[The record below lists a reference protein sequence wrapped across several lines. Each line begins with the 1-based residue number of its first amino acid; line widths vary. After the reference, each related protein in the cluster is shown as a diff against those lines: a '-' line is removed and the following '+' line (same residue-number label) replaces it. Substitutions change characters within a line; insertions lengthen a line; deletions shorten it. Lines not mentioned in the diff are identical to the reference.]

1 MDIEKKD
8 LLQLYYYL
16 KLTRSLEDRITNLYR
31 QGKIVGGVY
40 TSNGQEAIAVGYA
53 CALDKGDVIAPF
65 HRDMG
70 AFLVRGITSKR
81 VIAQYLGKR
90 DGPTKGKDGNVH
102 VGDLKLGVICFVSH
116 LADNLPIAAGIAL
129 SFKLRGEKRV
139 VAANTG
145 DGATSRGDFHEALN
159 LAAVHKLPVV
169 FFCNNNQYAYSTPL
183 RLQMAVKDVAERASG
198 YGIPTEIVDGNDVIE
213 VYKGARN
220 AYARARE
227 GGGPTFIEC
236 KTMRMH
242 GHSEHDDA
250 KYVPKE
256 LLEEWRA
263 RDPILRMEKHL
274 IGNNLADER
283 ILKEIEDKI
292 RIEIDEATDFA
303 EKSPYPEGR
312 EALEGVYATPIE
324 EEVMVHERGN
334 LSGGNITRV
343 A

>member
-8 LLQLYYYL
+8 MLQLYYYL

-31 QGKIVGGVY
+31 QGRIVGGVY
-40 TSNGQEAIAVGYA
+40 TSNGQEAISVGYA
-53 CALDKGDVIAPF
+53 YALEKNDVIAPF

-70 AFLVRGITSKR
+70 AFLVRGIAPKR
-81 VIAQYLGKR
+81 IIAQYLGKR
-90 DGPTKGKDGNVH
+90 DGPTKGKDANVH
-102 VGDLKLGVICFVSH
+102 VGDLSLGVICFVSH
-116 LADNLPIAAGIAL
+116 LADNLPVAAGIAL
-129 SFKLRGEKRV
+129 SFRLRGEKRV
-139 VAANTG
+139 VATNTG
-145 DGATSRGDFHEALN
+145 DGGTSRGDFYEAVN

-198 YGIPTEIVDGNDVIE
+198 YGIPTEIVDGNDLIA
-213 VYKGARN
+213 VYKSAKN

-263 RDPILRMEKHL
+263 KDPIMRMERYL
-274 IGNNLADER
+274 LRNILADEKA
-283 ILKEIEDKI
+283 LKEIQDRI
-292 RIEIDEATDFA
+292 RVEIDEATEFA
-303 EKSPYPEGR
+303 EKSPYPEGS

-324 EEVMVHERGN
+324 EEVMVHEGGN
-334 LSGGNITRV
+334 LSGSHITR
-343 A
+343 AA

>member
-1 MDIEKKD
+1 MEIEKKD
-8 LLQLYYYL
+8 LFQLYYYL

-40 TSNGQEAIAVGYA
+40 TSNGQEAIAAGYA
-53 CALDKGDVIAPF
+53 CALEKDDVIAPF

-70 AFLVRGITSKR
+70 AFLVRGITPKR

-116 LADNLPIAAGIAL
+116 LADNLPVAAGIAL

-139 VAANTG
+139 VATNTG

-159 LAAVHKLPVV
+159 FAAVHKLPVV

-198 YGIPTEIVDGNDVIE
+198 YGIPTEIVDGNDIIA
-213 VYKGARN
+213 VYKSARN

-256 LLEEWRA
+256 LLEEWKA
-263 RDPILRMEKHL
+263 RDPILRMEKYL
-274 IGNNLADER
+274 IGNNLADEKT
-283 ILKEIEDKI
+283 LKEIEDKI

-312 EALEGVYATPIE
+312 ETLEGVYATPIE
-324 EEVMVHERGN
+324 EEVTVHERGK